1 MLIKTKFKSKKP
13 WREFQRQ
20 NSSKQSMVKPPLM
33 TSLMTS
39 MDSWVPVLQRSKK
52 MKPKVRT
59 SETRQQS
66 EGRSS
71 WISIRK
77 ETTLMRQVQ
86 MRVLILQT
94 ASSLNVKKK
103 RIRSTWGRLQTVEIQ
118 SLWSKNWTQ
127 LRPHNQLLQANKQ
140 LKLRSKL
147 KRRHLISKQ
156 LSELSWRLTSYNSL
170 IMYS

>member
-1 MLIKTKFKSKKP
+1 MIKCKQGYPENPGKKTKKIKKTLETATMLIKTKFKSKKP

-71 WISIRK
+71 
-77 ETTLMRQVQ
+77 
-86 MRVLILQT
+86 
-94 ASSLNVKKK
+94 
-103 RIRSTWGRLQTVEIQ
+103 
-118 SLWSKNWTQ
+118 
-127 LRPHNQLLQANKQ
+127 
-140 LKLRSKL
+140 
-147 KRRHLISKQ
+147 
-156 LSELSWRLTSYNSL
+156 
-170 IMYS
+170 